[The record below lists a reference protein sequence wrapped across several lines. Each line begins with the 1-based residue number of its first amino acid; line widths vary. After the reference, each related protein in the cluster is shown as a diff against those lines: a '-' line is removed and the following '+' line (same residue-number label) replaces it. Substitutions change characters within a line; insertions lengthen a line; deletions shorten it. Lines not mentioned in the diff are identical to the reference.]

1 MSVGSPF
8 STEQIICSHRTKFLS
23 ESPLEKALRCWITLE
38 WGLSLGEL
46 SICTE
51 DTLSAPLSFLSLVVF
66 CSMMGRSYSRSNCF
80 STRQFGHV

>member
-1 MSVGSPF
+1 MSVRSPF

-46 SICTE
+46 SVCTE
-51 DTLSAPLSFLSLVVF
+51 DTLSAPLFPF
-66 CSMMGRSYSRSNCF
+66 
-80 STRQFGHV
+80 FGCLLFYDGKKLLQK